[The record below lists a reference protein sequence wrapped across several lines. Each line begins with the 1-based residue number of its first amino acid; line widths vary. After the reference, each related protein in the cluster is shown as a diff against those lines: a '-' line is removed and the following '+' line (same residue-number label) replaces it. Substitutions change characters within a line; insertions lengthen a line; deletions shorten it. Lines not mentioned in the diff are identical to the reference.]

1 MSDNLGEIKDDDL
14 NDGIVTMYDELGES
28 ADFQYLDEIEYLG
41 DTYAVFLPVEEDD
54 NSLVILKIL
63 PSPDNDDEIQYVG
76 VDDEDILNEVFEL
89 FKEKN
94 IDEFDFE

>member
-1 MSDNLGEIKDDDL
+1 MSDNFGEIKDDDL

>member
-76 VDDEDILNEVFEL
+76 VDDQDILNDVFEL